1 MSAMPN
7 TQTLWVIEDNII
19 FHSQPFNLGAGASTP
34 WLNYYADG
42 STYRVQTDQVANH
55 PWQSQVSAVVEG
67 CLASTSP
74 TTTTSTGFVNIFS
87 MNDDA
92 PWESIDCQVAL
103 NSWDPNDKTGFPL
116 GYGAQH
122 YIEDDTKMRYRVR
135 FQNTG
140 TAPALDVVIL
150 DTLSTHLDV
159 FSIKMGAA
167 SHSYT
172 WTVLDNNVLQF
183 TFSNINLPDSAS
195 NEPASHGFID
205 YKIEQKAN
213 NPIGTVI
220 NNSAAI
226 YFDLNPPVITNTTF
240 HTIGDNFVQVVI
252 TSQDDILS
260 ENAAPKVRV
269 FPNPFGEV
277 ATFEIIDPSTTYNA
291 INLVIYDITGR
302 EIRNIQANNEQQI
315 QLQRGNLSQGVY
327 LFRVEADN
335 QVLETGKLIV
345 K

>member
-1 MSAMPN
+1 
-7 TQTLWVIEDNII
+7 
-19 FHSQPFNLGAGASTP
+19 
-34 WLNYYADG
+34 
-42 STYRVQTDQVANH
+42 
-55 PWQSQVSAVVEG
+55 
-67 CLASTSP
+67 
-74 TTTTSTGFVNIFS
+74 

-260 ENAAPKVRV
+260 ENSAPKVRV